1 MNITPSL
8 NHINLKTHDMNRI
21 IRFYGDVLG
30 FKPGYRPPF
39 SNTGCW
45 MYLDNNPLIHLVQID
60 TPPKNDDPAVN
71 HFALTGSGL
80 GAFLKHLQGLDVS
93 YNVTIAPEIDL
104 RQVVVHDPDGNM
116 FEVLFKGV
124 EAEGVDVSSFKSTSH
139 L

>member
-1 MNITPSL
+1 MNITPAL

-39 SNTGCW
+39 SSTGCW

-80 GAFLKHLQGLDVS
+80 G
-93 YNVTIAPEIDL
+93 
-104 RQVVVHDPDGNM
+104 
-116 FEVLFKGV
+116 
-124 EAEGVDVSSFKSTSH
+124 
-139 L
+139 